1 MPRLY
6 EPAGCVLHHADAL
19 ALGPDP
25 GEYVGIVR
33 LGDRQVK
40 VSVELLG
47 RRIVM
52 GVDHSCVCRIADR
65 ISVLHG
71 LRREDH
77 VLIEDRLPD
86 KSPQLHIDL
95 PLICRTDIG
104 TEVRLDSKRVEIRE
118 PLYPAFVRIV
128 ELSRVALDD
137 IAVLCGKLSRICHG
151 DILLCKSAS
160 VRAFK
165 SPVSAGSAS

>member
-1 MPRLY
+1 MPRFYQPARGVLY
-6 EPAGCVLHHADAL
+6 HADPL
-19 ALGPDP
+19 ALRPDP
-25 GEYVGIVR
+25 GEYIGMIR
-33 LGDRQVK
+33 LRDRK
-40 VSVELLG
+40 IEISVELFH
-47 RRIVM
+47 RRVVV
-52 GVDHSCVCRIADR
+52 GVDHSRVCRIADR

-104 TEVRLDSKRVEIRE
+104 TKVRLDSKRVEIRE

-151 DILLCKSAS
+151 DILL
-160 VRAFK
+160 
-165 SPVSAGSAS
+165 

>member
-47 RRIVM
+47 RCIVM
-52 GVDHSCVCRIADR
+52 GVDHSRVRRVVNRVSI
-65 ISVLHG
+65 LHG
-71 LRREDH
+71 LRRENH
-77 VLIEDRLPD
+77 VLVEDRLPD
-86 KSPQLHIDL
+86 KTTEFPIDL
-95 PLICRTDIG
+95 PLICRADIG
-104 TEVRLDSKRVEIRE
+104 TEVGLDPQGVEI
-118 PLYPAFVRIV
+118 
-128 ELSRVALDD
+128 
-137 IAVLCGKLSRICHG
+137 
-151 DILLCKSAS
+151 
-160 VRAFK
+160 
-165 SPVSAGSAS
+165 

>member
-1 MPRLY
+1 MVEGKEFRELMLQVVRTR
-6 EPAGCVLHHADAL
+6 CVLHHADAL

-52 GVDHSCVCRIADR
+52 GVDHSRVRRVVNRVSI
-65 ISVLHG
+65 LHG

-77 VLIEDRLPD
+77 VLVEDRLPD
-86 KSPQLHIDL
+86 KTTEFPIDL
-95 PLICRTDIG
+95 PLIWPR
-104 TEVRLDSKRVEIRE
+104 RHWNR
-118 PLYPAFVRIV
+118 
-128 ELSRVALDD
+128 SR
-137 IAVLCGKLSRICHG
+137 S
-151 DILLCKSAS
+151 
-160 VRAFK
+160 
-165 SPVSAGSAS
+165 